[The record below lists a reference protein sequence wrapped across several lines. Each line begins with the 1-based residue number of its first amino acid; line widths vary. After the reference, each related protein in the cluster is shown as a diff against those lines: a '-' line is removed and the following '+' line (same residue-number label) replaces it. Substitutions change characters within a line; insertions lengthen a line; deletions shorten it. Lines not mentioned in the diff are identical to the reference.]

1 MFLSNSCLKNWS
13 HMRIHVLYSELMS
26 VPDVPGRDPLYNQ
39 LYDTYPSM
47 SNNCT
52 PPVCTINYKPLHA
65 WHCLWWAYHTR
76 SLWVRWMK
84 ALLEN
89 KRDLIFFHWRRRHKT
104 QIIDKAPRRK
114 DGFFPQTEIKVQLQ
128 VPISISTI
136 FLAVQNS
143 SIYDLVSHSLSH
155 WLTEGTFTFDI

>member
-1 MFLSNSCLKNWS
+1 MGSCQFQTW
-13 HMRIHVLYSELMS
+13 
-26 VPDVPGRDPLYNQ
+26 PGEFFG
-39 LYDTYPSM
+39 
-47 SNNCT
+47 
-52 PPVCTINYKPLHA
+52 TINYTTRTPLYLTLPVMGLSHK
-65 WHCLWWAYHTR
+65 TSPR
-76 SLWVRWMK
+76 GMK

-89 KRDLIFFHWRRRHKT
+89 ERDLIYVHWRRRHKT

-155 WLTEGTFTFDI
+155 